1 MIKSKVSDV
10 MQTVTTDLE
19 LRHVLKSGLIS
30 YYIPNN
36 EKLNRNTLAIPGTP
50 HVVWNTCVCSLSP
63 PSGFQVRDNMKM

>member
-1 MIKSKVSDV
+1 

-30 YYIPNN
+30 YYTPNN

-50 HVVWNTCVCSLSP
+50 HVVWNTCVCCLSP